1 MAANI
6 GKDEDGAEQREVTS
20 EVKVGLAV
28 LRGLQIHQFESCA
41 QRRKKRIA
49 KSNRKE
55 SGGSLSWTPIRL
67 RDERLGLLLQRTTP

>member
-6 GKDEDGAEQREVTS
+6 GKDEDGAEQREVMS

-49 KSNRKE
+49 KSNQKE
-55 SGGSLSWTPIRL
+55 SGGSLSWTTIRL